1 MKKIAICSLLMC
13 LGWVNFAGAAAA
25 KTGSCEFFASPND
38 TPRDQELWYSDLRKT
53 DALQCIDADKGCPD
67 NIFVMM
73 KDSKAEHYQGNGNGK
88 ALGRGTGPAFYQCK
102 HGITDPEWY
111 SKTENDLPECN
122 ESVKNLPGHSSL
134 GYLKS
139 VKDSGKHTAYVGV
152 CKKRQTTDRD
162 TDCDVKYCHD
172 GACLIVPRDCSLVGK
187 CDGKKAGDACQYNGS
202 HSNNLKCVQARRKT
216 TDAPELTCAAQVCDN
231 NYLLWLSGTT
241 PHSMGVCHKESDV
254 IARCK
259 RGCGCSA
266 NEECVPNYM
275 DNPNGLGG
283 KAYWDC
289 HCVAKG
295 GNDQSDDG
303 PVHEEPV
310 VNETPDGDCT
320 YTFEAIIKCADG
332 SVHNDSHT
340 ATFSKAELGTENCPS
355 FEERFQHDAEQ
366 AKILADRVCA
376 QSNAG
381 ASLYNNIYMVITNNI
396 ELNNAKTKLSE
407 FFAATDSSKSGLKT
421 ADGKFNTVRLA
432 SDISAGVVLGT
443 VGGVVSGV
451 VIKKKQVEKGFEAL
465 HCTVGGQ
472 KIADWGD
479 TFEVGL
485 QK

>member
-13 LGWVNFAGAAAA
+13 LGWVNFAGADC
-25 KTGSCEFFASPND
+25 KFEVSKDVT
-38 TPRDQELWYSDLRKT
+38 RSDEEIYIGDINKRKQNET
-53 DALQCIDADKGCPD
+53 LALQCEANKCSNGT
-67 NIFVMM
+67 FVYM
-73 KDSKAEHYQGNGNGK
+73 KTSPFYIG
-88 ALGRGTGPAFYQCK
+88 ALKNDTEALLACR
-102 HGITDPEWY
+102 HGINNKWEKESEPNDCEANMSGLTKIPGTDFY
-111 SKTENDLPECN
+111 
-122 ESVKNLPGHSSL
+122 
-134 GYLKS
+134 
-139 VKDSGKHTAYVGV
+139 GKKQADDYARYYVNV
-152 CKKRQTTDRD
+152 CKKKQTTDRD

-187 CDGKKAGDACQYNGS
+187 CDGKKAGDACQYDGS

-216 TDAPELTCAAQVCDN
+216 TDAPELTCAAQKCND

-259 RGCGCSA
+259 QGCGCSA

-275 DNPNGLGG
+275 NNPNGLGG

-295 GNDQSDDG
+295 DNGGNDQGD
-303 PVHEEPV
+303 EEPG
-310 VNETPDGDCT
+310 VNETPDKCI
-320 YTFEAIIKCADG
+320 YKFEAIIKCADG

-340 ATFSKAELGTENCPS
+340 ATFSKAELGTENCPT

-376 QSNAG
+376 Q
-381 ASLYNNIYMVITNNI
+381 NIYMVITNNI